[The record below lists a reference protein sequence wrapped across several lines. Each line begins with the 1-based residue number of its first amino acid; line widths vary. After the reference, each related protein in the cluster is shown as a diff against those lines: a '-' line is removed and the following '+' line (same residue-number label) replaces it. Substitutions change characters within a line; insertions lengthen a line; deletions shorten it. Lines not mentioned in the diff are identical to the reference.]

1 MTKKKLKE
9 LYQNQIVRL
18 AKLYLSKPVSE
29 ENLSFHNRIGKI
41 QAEVIRN
48 KKLLKIR

>member
-18 AKLYLSKPVSE
+18 AKMYSSKPVTI
-29 ENLSFHNRIGKI
+29 ENLSYHCRIATL
-41 QAEVIRN
+41 QCDVIRK
-48 KKLLKIR
+48 KKLLKL

>member
-18 AKLYLSKPVSE
+18 AKMYLAKPVTIES
-29 ENLSFHNRIGKI
+29 LSYHGRIATL
-41 QAEVIRN
+41 QCDVIRK
-48 KKLLKIR
+48 KKLLKV